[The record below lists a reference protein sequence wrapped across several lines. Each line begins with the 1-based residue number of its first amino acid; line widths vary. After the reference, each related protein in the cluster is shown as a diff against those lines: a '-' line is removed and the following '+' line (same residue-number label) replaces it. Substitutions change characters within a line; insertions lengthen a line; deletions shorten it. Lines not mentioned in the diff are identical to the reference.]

1 MIENK
6 VQIGVNELKSGM
18 VLAGNIVSENTVLI
32 NRGAVIT
39 DILIEKLKEKYI
51 LGKIEVF
58 ISDNDITNPI
68 IIAKKKIAEDI
79 QQSFD
84 KFSSNIETIFDN
96 IYNGDTTDIAEVK
109 SFAKKIQEEMNPTLD
124 VIKNIVFYGSG
135 KDTIYRHSIN
145 VAALSSTLGRWLGL
159 TDDEIDLLT
168 CAAILHDFG
177 KTKINKNILDK
188 IEPLTKDEFN
198 EIKKHPV
205 LAYTSI
211 KKILNLDFS
220 VGLGVL
226 MHHERLDGS
235 GYPFGSK
242 QDQIHVFAKIIAI
255 ADTFDAIN
263 STRAY
268 KKSKGPFEALE
279 IIQTESLG
287 KLDYQYCNIFLE
299 HMINY
304 YIGENVLLSTNNICK
319 IVFIDIN
326 DLEHP
331 LLIDGL
337 KFIDLKQSKSLY
349 IETLVL

>member
-6 VQIGVNELKSGM
+6 VQMRINELKCGM
-18 VLAGNIVSENTVLI
+18 VLAGDIVSENTVLI

-39 DILIEKLKEKYI
+39 DILINKLKEKYI
-51 LGKIEVF
+51 LAKIEVF
-58 ISDNDITNPI
+58 ISNNDITSPI
-68 IIAKKKIAEDI
+68 IVDKKKTAEDI

-84 KFSSNIETIFDN
+84 KFSSNVKNIFDN
-96 IYNGDTTDIAEVK
+96 IYNGDTTDIIEVK
-109 SFAKKIQEEMNPTLD
+109 NFAKRIQEEMNPTLD

-135 KDTIYRHSIN
+135 KDSIYRHSVN

-159 TDDEIDLLT
+159 TDNDIDLLT

-177 KTKINKNILDK
+177 KTKISRTILDK
-188 IEPLTKDEFN
+188 IESLTKYEFD

-205 LAYTSI
+205 IAYTSL
-211 KKILNLDFS
+211 KKIPNLDS
-220 VGLGVL
+220 VVSLGVL

-242 QDQIHVFAKIIAI
+242 QDQINVFAKIIAI

-287 KLDYQYCNIFLE
+287 KLDYEYCNVFLE

-304 YIGENVLLSTNNICK
+304 YVGESVLLNTNTICK

-326 DLEHP
+326 DLAHP
-331 LLIDGL
+331 LLINGSE
-337 KFIDLKQSKSLY
+337 FISLNQNKSLY

>member
-6 VQIGVNELKSGM
+6 VQKRVDELKCGM
-18 VLAGNIVSENTVLI
+18 ILAGDILSENTVLI
-32 NRGAVIT
+32 NRGVVIT
-39 DILIEKLKEKYI
+39 DILIKELKEKYI

-58 ISDNDITNPI
+58 ISDHDITTPI
-68 IIAKKKIAEDI
+68 IVDKKKTAEDI
-79 QQSFD
+79 QQSFN
-84 KFSSNIETIFDN
+84 KFSSNVESIFNN
-96 IYNGDTTDIAEVK
+96 IYNGDTTDITEVK
-109 SFAKKIQEEMNPTLD
+109 NFAKKLQEEMSPTLD

-135 KDTIYRHSIN
+135 NDTIYRHSVN
-145 VAALSSTLGRWLGL
+145 VAALSSTLGRWLRL

-177 KTKINKNILDK
+177 KTKISKNILDK
-188 IEPLTKDEFN
+188 IEPLTQNEFD

-205 LAYTSI
+205 LAYTTL
-211 KKILNLDFS
+211 KKIPNLNSS
-220 VGLGVL
+220 VSVGVL

-242 QDQIHVFAKIIAI
+242 QDQIDVFAKIIAI

-279 IIQTESLG
+279 IIQTESHG
-287 KLDYQYCNIFLE
+287 KLDYEYCTVFLE

-304 YIGENVLLSTNNICK
+304 YIGENVLLNTNNICK

-326 DLEHP
+326 DIIHP
-331 LLIDGL
+331 LLIDGSE
-337 KFIDLKQSKSLY
+337 FIDLKKNKNLY